1 MNNLKAV
8 VQNASR
14 QIGTFAGMTVE
25 RVVGITRRDDGWVLE
40 CEVVERQGIP
50 NTMDMLGLYEADL
63 DAQGNVEQFRRKSSR
78 LRGTAVDPS

>member
-1 MNNLKAV
+1 MNNLKAL

-14 QIGTFAGMTVE
+14 QISTFAGIAVE

-50 NTMDMLGLYEADL
+50 NTMDMLGLYEVHIDV
-63 DAQGNVEQFRRKSSR
+63 QGNVEQFRRRSSR
-78 LRGTAVDPS
+78 LRGTTVDSS